1 MIFNSVWQ
9 PVDSYW
15 RYRILT
21 PSDKDGFSNSKIE
34 ITGQVALK
42 QQQRIM
48 QAINH
53 FWEKMEGKKFTRFKG
68 MLSKHLQTRVIDVE
82 KRDIVHIYEDNQK
95 RNRWPLGVIKR
106 VIKTSEGEICRTQMR
121 IVEKNKKPVTIS
133 RPVKKLYPLE
143 LDVDEQRSTSSLDKK
158 DERKNH

>member
-53 FWEKMEGKKFTRFKG
+53 F
-68 MLSKHLQTRVIDVE
+68 
-82 KRDIVHIYEDNQK
+82 
-95 RNRWPLGVIKR
+95 
-106 VIKTSEGEICRTQMR
+106 
-121 IVEKNKKPVTIS
+121 
-133 RPVKKLYPLE
+133 
-143 LDVDEQRSTSSLDKK
+143 
-158 DERKNH
+158 